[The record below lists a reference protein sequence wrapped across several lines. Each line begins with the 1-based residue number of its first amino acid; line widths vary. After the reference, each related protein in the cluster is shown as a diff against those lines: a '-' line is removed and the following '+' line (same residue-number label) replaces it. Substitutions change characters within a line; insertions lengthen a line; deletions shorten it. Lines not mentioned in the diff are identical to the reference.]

1 MTHCRRELLHAQWE
15 ILLDDDFL
23 EAYKHGII
31 IECLDGI
38 KRRFYPRI
46 LTYSADYPEKF
57 VVLFLFA
64 YPP

>member
-1 MTHCRRELLHAQWE
+1 MTHCHRELLHAQWE